1 MVETQ
6 PWFLVG
12 NCERKIKWL
21 SMYLDKNILRIL
33 TSKRNEVFL
42 GDEVCVV
49 KVMRFV
55 RRNYSQFILFE
66 LLVLNVQFL
75 LKSLPDLR
83 YQLSLMDDKYH

>member
-1 MVETQ
+1 
-6 PWFLVG
+6 
-12 NCERKIKWL
+12 
-21 SMYLDKNILRIL
+21 MYLDKNILRIL